1 MAIHKIIQVISVW
14 HPFMATSWPVNMVGL
29 MSAAIVFRRASV
41 WIVSSGGDLMV
52 IYMVAVHMVQMS
64 IVKIVGV
71 AIVLHGRVATI
82 FAVGVRVSFMF
93 RTGSR
98 AHHFLRCLE

>member
-1 MAIHKIIQVISVW
+1 MAIHQIIHMISVW
-14 HPFMATSWPVNMVGL
+14 HPFMATSWPVNMVRR
-29 MSAAIVFRRASV
+29 MSAAIVLRRALV
-41 WIVSSGGDLMV
+41 WIVSSGGNFMV
-52 IYMVAVHMVQMS
+52 IYMVAVHVVKMS

-98 AHHFLRCLE
+98 THHFLHCLE

>member
-1 MAIHKIIQVISVW
+1 
-14 HPFMATSWPVNMVGL
+14 
-29 MSAAIVFRRASV
+29 MSAAIVFRRALV
-41 WIVSSGGDLMV
+41 WIVSSGCNLMV

-64 IVKIVGV
+64 IVKIVDV
-71 AIVLHGRVATI
+71 AIVIHGRVATV

-98 AHHFLRCLE
+98 THHFLHCLE